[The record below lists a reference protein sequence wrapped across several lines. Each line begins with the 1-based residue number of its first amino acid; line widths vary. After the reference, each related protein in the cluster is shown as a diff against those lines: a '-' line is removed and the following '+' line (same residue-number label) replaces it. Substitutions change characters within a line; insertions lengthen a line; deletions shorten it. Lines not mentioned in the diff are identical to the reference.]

1 MLLPYVK
8 VMAETQLFLDKKKA
22 ATDHIYFADRLLS
35 FVEFPY
41 QAKINWAYR
50 KILIR
55 GGRRTGKDTVIVN
68 RRIIPFMWTWYCPV
82 KKVKL
87 SKAPVIGVY
96 APGWEEADTFM
107 EIFRDAVYGT
117 PLEKSIVVDNKFEI
131 KLSNGAKLLCR
142 IASKTAT
149 GKRGRGF
156 DLLYFTES
164 EYIADSE
171 YAAIRPSRLIGSAPE
186 ILASSPNGDENFCAR
201 AEDSGLYQVHIWKTS
216 DSPLVSKEDL
226 EEEKLLCTDIE
237 YRQEYEAERISG
249 LGQAIPDKLIQK
261 MYENKKLELLEKGI
275 PGKTYVAGVDLGRRR
290 DKTTVYVLDV
300 EFPECTIV
308 YYKEFTMDKDDPR
321 FWVKVI
327 DHLIWLA
334 DVFLL
339 QKMRVD
345 QTGIGDVPVVELK
358 RVMAE
363 KSIPCVVEGV
373 DFSYAFKHKWEGLIN
388 QAILKFERYEL
399 HGPFIRKLCVQLRSM
414 RWNPKTKMYE
424 ARGPSPDH
432 VMGLFLALGGVATT
446 SHYFGTASNKNS
458 QTNPL
463 VEEENINIDE
473 KISSG
478 YALKASEIKPETNDI

>member
-1 MLLPYVK
+1 
-8 VMAETQLFLDKKKA
+8 MAENQLLLDKKKA
-22 ATDHIYFADRLLS
+22 VTDHNYFANKLLS

-41 QAKINWAYR
+41 QAKINWSYR
-50 KILIR
+50 KLLIR

-82 KKVKL
+82 KKAKL
-87 SKAPVIGVY
+87 GKPPVIGVY

-117 PLEKSIVVDNKFEI
+117 PLEKSIVVDNKFDI
-131 KLSNGAKLLCR
+131 KLSNGAKLFCR

-156 DLLYFTES
+156 DLLYFTEA
-164 EYIADSE
+164 EYINDEE

-201 AEDSGLYQVHIWKTS
+201 AEDSGLYQVHVWKTRDNPMIS
-216 DSPLVSKEDL
+216 NSEL
-226 EEEKLLCTDIE
+226 ELERKLCTDIE
-237 YRQEYEAERISG
+237 FRQEYEAERISG
-249 LGQAIPDKLIQK
+249 LGQAIPDKLIKK
-261 MYENKKLELLEKGI
+261 MYEDRNVELLEKG
-275 PGKTYVAGVDLGRRR
+275 KKDRTYIAGVDLGRRR

-300 EFPECTIV
+300 EFPLCTVV
-308 YYKEFTMDKDDPR
+308 YYKEFTMDKNDPR

-334 DVFLL
+334 DVFFL

-388 QAILKFERYEL
+388 QAILKFERYEVRA
-399 HGPFIRKLCVQLRSM
+399 PFIRKLCVQLRSI
-414 RWNPKTKMYE
+414 RWNPTSKMYE
-424 ARGPSPDH
+424 TRGPSPDH
-432 VMGLFLALGGVATT
+432 AMGLFLALGGVA
-446 SHYFGTASNKNS
+446 HVNYYYGTASNKQV

-463 VEEENINIDE
+463 VEETGDNLKE
-473 KISSG
+473 KVDAG
-478 YALKASEIKPETNDI
+478 YALRASELGPENK